1 MRCGRSGTITWSPE
15 SEGSQTRS
23 RVSWL
28 AVALVLVCASA
39 SAQKPRAAHDGGA
52 GAAGG
57 PVSAQRKQKLQGEQR
72 ELRARLTQLKKRL
85 AEAEAAHSEASDA
98 LAASETAISAA
109 NRRLRELAHTRRQ
122 VEEQIGAL
130 QERERGAHSRQGAH
144 ELAVGQMIRTRVSL
158 DARRPWQE
166 LLDGTSPGGAART
179 RMYVDRVIH
188 AELRQ
193 IGDLRQR
200 REELAGLEAQLRDRQ
215 AELASIA
222 TEERASRAQLLSQQ
236 AARKATLARL
246 SREIAAQRSSVAG
259 LEHDEARLGSLIDQI
274 SRLLA
279 EQARRTAPGHAP
291 PVAPGSHGE
300 APSRAEAL
308 AKAPSL
314 AAFSALRGK
323 LELPVDGQLG
333 ARFGSAR
340 RDEDGQP
347 EAGAPTWKGLF
358 IRAPAGAEVHA
369 VAAGRVVF
377 ADWLRGFGNLMILD
391 HGNGLLSVYG
401 NNETLLRGIGDVVQA
416 REVVA
421 AVGSTGGSRESGLY
435 FELRYQGKPFDPLA
449 WVGPR

>member
-1 MRCGRSGTITWSPE
+1 VT
-15 SEGSQTRS
+15 
-23 RVSWL
+23 WL
-28 AVALVLVCASA
+28 AIALVLACAGA
-39 SAQKPRAAHDGGA
+39 SGQKP
-52 GAAGG
+52 GAARDAAADSVGG
-57 PVSAQRKQKLQGEQR
+57 PVNAQRKQKLQGEQR
-72 ELRARLTQLKKRL
+72 ELRGRLAALKKRL

-109 NRRLRELAHTRRQ
+109 NRRLRELAQARRQ
-122 VEEQIGAL
+122 VEAQIATL
-130 QERERGAHSRQGAH
+130 QERSRVAGSRQGAH

-158 DARRPWQE
+158 DSRRPWQE
-166 LLDGTSPGGAART
+166 LLDGDPPGGAARS
-179 RMYVDRVIH
+179 RMYVDRVIR

-200 REELAGLEAQLRDRQ
+200 REELAALEAQSRDRR

-222 TEERASRAQLLSQQ
+222 SEERASRAQLVSQQ

-246 SREIAAQRSSVAG
+246 SREIAAQRGSVAD
-259 LEHDEARLGSLIDQI
+259 LERDEARLGSLIDQI
-274 SRLLA
+274 SHLLA
-279 EQARRTAPGHAP
+279 EQARRHAP
-291 PVAPGSHGE
+291 SQPPAAASGSHGE
-300 APSRAEAL
+300 
-308 AKAPSL
+308 APSL

-323 LELPVDGQLG
+323 LELPVEGDLS

-347 EAGAPTWKGLF
+347 ENGAPTWKGLF
-358 IRAPAGAEVHA
+358 IRAAAGAEVHA

-416 REVVA
+416 REVIA